1 MYNYIVDILNSKEE
15 KIAVRS
21 VKCFLT
27 GLPRVGKT
35 TFLERICGKPN
46 LAKREES
53 INISTGYNA
62 PVPVVVCQ
70 CDKERTE
77 VTTAIV
83 STCADWK
90 VLQSNEETAAVMFK
104 IKKCGDVTEATKHV
118 HTVRSDSTSSIH
130 NIQGEQNSTS
140 VESPTVFTSP
150 DPLPNS
156 EVFTG
161 HTKAIVK
168 PTASNANINN
178 ESNAYKPL
186 IKPKSFDKFDDYVKH
201 VLKEQGLPSIDQ
213 LQNMS
218 MVYFIDTGGQPE
230 FHEILP
236 VILRGSSIF
245 LVFFSLEKD
254 LYEKVQVKYQLK
266 ADHSSYQY
274 EASCSSIEI
283 VYQLLSSFYS
293 ANYDATKETSDA
305 LLSPLI
311 EEGKSRFRAAII
323 ATYAD
328 KLKYKVKDIDIDEQ
342 KKSAELRDQYLEVIN
357 EELKKALH
365 DHSSSFSEA
374 GFLTQLNAD
383 SKLLFF
389 PIDNMDGTD
398 EEIVDVKEKL
408 TPLITNFPDHK
419 LPRSMAIF
427 HLVLQHYFKTTGV
440 CSIQEAIDL
449 GHECGIKEANV
460 RAVLRYFHKT
470 LGTILFYDTV
480 NCTKEPKSQQC
491 INGIV
496 VCDPNILYECI
507 TNIIIVSFAGIG
519 PDTGHAKRVRET
531 GEIKKRF
538 IDDVL
543 QKRNQSKFKS
553 HYVIC
558 LLKWFKLLHEIT
570 KNVYFMPCLL
580 EPAKPDPIYKSYK
593 ELDTQTSI
601 PSLLI
606 HFKGGY
612 VPVGVFSALVVTL
625 ADTCKLDDDER
636 FRNSVQFWT
645 GSFAIKLVVYFPFI
659 EIRVPGPVEISENLH
674 EHCLEFKCKIESSL
688 KTLPEETGRSSFC
701 LGYFCPGSKDEDIKL
716 HACLR
721 ENNNTMRCSWSPKCR
736 AQGYDIPNENKIW
749 FDDWPGLEKV
759 RLYIFIH
766 HLVATCILRARV
778 QLQAALYISAVLYIF
793 IIETA
798 LTSSRRTSS
807 RRTSL

>member
-15 KIAVRS
+15 KIIVRS

-53 INISTGYNA
+53 NNISTGYNA
-62 PVPVVVCQ
+62 PVPIVVCH

-83 STCADWK
+83 STCDDWK

-104 IKKCGDVTEATKHV
+104 IKKCVNVTQAQHDPTKHV
-118 HTVRSDSTSSIH
+118 HTVGSDRHASTSSIH
-130 NIQGEQNSTS
+130 NIQGEQNSAS
-140 VESPTVFTSP
+140 IDESPTVLTNP
-150 DPLPNS
+150 DPLPNL
-156 EVFTG
+156 EVYTG
-161 HTKAIVK
+161 HAKAIVK
-168 PTASNANINN
+168 PVPTASNANIND
-178 ESNAYKPL
+178 ESNAYKP
-186 IKPKSFDKFDDYVKH
+186 IKPITFDKFDDYVKH

-245 LVFFSLEKD
+245 LVFFSLEKG
-254 LYEKVQVKYQLK
+254 LHEKVQVWYQLK
-266 ADHSSYQY
+266 ADSDDHSPYQY
-274 EASCSSIEI
+274 KASCSSIEI
-283 VYQLLSSFYS
+283 VYQLISSFYHS
-293 ANYDATKETSDA
+293 ANYDVTKETSNV

-311 EEGKSRFRAAII
+311 EEDKSHFRAAII

-342 KKSAELRDQYLEVIN
+342 KKSAELKDQYLKVN
-357 EELKKALH
+357 QELKKALH
-365 DHSSSFSEA
+365 SCSFSET
-374 GFLTQLNAD
+374 GFLTQLNVD
-383 SKLLFF
+383 SELLFF

-408 TPLITNFPDHK
+408 TPLIRNFPDHK
-419 LPRSMAIF
+419 LPRSVAIF
-427 HLVLQHYFKTTGV
+427 HLVLQHNFKTTGV

-449 GHECGIKEANV
+449 GHECGIKEANINV
-460 RAVLRYFHKT
+460 KAVLRYFHKN

-480 NCTKEPKSQQC
+480 NCTKDPKSQQC

-507 TNIIIVSFAGIG
+507 TNIIIVSFAGTG
-519 PDTGHAKRVRET
+519 PDTGHAKHVRET
-531 GEIKKRF
+531 GEISKQV

-543 QKRNQSKFKS
+543 QRRTLNQSKFKS

-570 KNVYFMPCLL
+570 KDGETVYFMPCLL
-580 EPAKPDPIYKSYK
+580 KPPEPDHDPIYKSYK
-593 ELDTQTSI
+593 ELDTQMSI

-625 ADTCKLDDDER
+625 AGIRTWKLDKER

-688 KTLPEETGRSSFC
+688 KTLPEEIGRSSFR

-721 ENNNTMRCSWSPKCR
+721 ENNNTMRCSRSPKCR
-736 AQGYDIPNENKIW
+736 AQGYDIPNGNKIW

-766 HLVATCILRARV
+766 HLIATCILRARV
-778 QLQAALYISAVLYIF
+778 HC
-793 IIETA
+793 
-798 LTSSRRTSS
+798 
-807 RRTSL
+807 

>member
-1 MYNYIVDILNSKEE
+1 MYNYTVDILNSKEE
-15 KIAVRS
+15 TIAVRS

-35 TFLERICGKPN
+35 TFLERICGEPN

-53 INISTGYNA
+53 IIISTGYNA

-77 VTTAIV
+77 VKTAIV

-104 IKKCGDVTEATKHV
+104 IKRCVDVTEAQHDPTKHV
-118 HTVRSDSTSSIH
+118 HTVRSDRHASTSSIH

-156 EVFTG
+156 EVFTD

-168 PTASNANINN
+168 PTASDANIND

-230 FHEILP
+230 FHEIFP

-245 LVFFSLEKD
+245 LVFFSLEKGLD
-254 LYEKVQVKYQLK
+254 EKVQVWYQLK
-266 ADHSSYQY
+266 ADSDDHSPYQY
-274 EASCSSIEI
+274 KASCSSIEI
-283 VYQLLSSFYS
+283 VYQLISSFYS
-293 ANYDATKETSDA
+293 ANYDVTKETSNA

-328 KLKYKVKDIDIDEQ
+328 KLKYKVKDEQ
-342 KKSAELRDQYLEVIN
+342 KKSAELRDQYLKVN
-357 EELKKALH
+357 EELKKAL
-365 DHSSSFSEA
+365 HSSSFSEA

-383 SKLLFF
+383 SELLFF

-408 TPLITNFPDHK
+408 TPLIRNFPDHK
-419 LPRSMAIF
+419 LPRSVAIF
-427 HLVLQHYFKTTGV
+427 HLVLQHHFKTTGV

-449 GHECGIKEANV
+449 GHECGIKEANINV
-460 RAVLRYFHKT
+460 RAVLRYFHKN

-480 NCTKEPKSQQC
+480 NCSKDPKSQQC

-519 PDTGHAKRVRET
+519 PDTGHAKHHVLEKQVKYQLKLLMMFYRKET
-531 GEIKKRF
+531 
-538 IDDVL
+538 
-543 QKRNQSKFKS
+543 NQS
-553 HYVIC
+553 
-558 LLKWFKLLHEIT
+558 
-570 KNVYFMPCLL
+570 
-580 EPAKPDPIYKSYK
+580 
-593 ELDTQTSI
+593 
-601 PSLLI
+601 
-606 HFKGGY
+606 
-612 VPVGVFSALVVTL
+612 
-625 ADTCKLDDDER
+625 
-636 FRNSVQFWT
+636 
-645 GSFAIKLVVYFPFI
+645 
-659 EIRVPGPVEISENLH
+659 
-674 EHCLEFKCKIESSL
+674 
-688 KTLPEETGRSSFC
+688 
-701 LGYFCPGSKDEDIKL
+701 
-716 HACLR
+716 
-721 ENNNTMRCSWSPKCR
+721 
-736 AQGYDIPNENKIW
+736 
-749 FDDWPGLEKV
+749 
-759 RLYIFIH
+759 
-766 HLVATCILRARV
+766 
-778 QLQAALYISAVLYIF
+778 
-793 IIETA
+793 
-798 LTSSRRTSS
+798 
-807 RRTSL
+807 

>member
-1 MYNYIVDILNSKEE
+1 M
-15 KIAVRS
+15 
-21 VKCFLT
+21 
-27 GLPRVGKT
+27 GKT

-62 PVPVVVCQ
+62 PVPVVVCH

-83 STCADWK
+83 STCDNWK
-90 VLQSNEETAAVMFK
+90 VLESNEETAAVMFK
-104 IKKCGDVTEATKHV
+104 IKKCVDVTEAQHDHMHAKHV
-118 HTVRSDSTSSIH
+118 HTVRSDRHASTSSIH

-140 VESPTVFTSP
+140 VESPTVFTSL

-156 EVFTG
+156 EIFTG
-161 HTKAIVK
+161 QTKAIVK
-168 PTASNANINN
+168 PTALNPNIND

-186 IKPKSFDKFDDYVKH
+186 IKPISFDKFDDYVKH

-245 LVFFSLEKD
+245 LVFFSLEKGLD
-254 LYEKVQVKYQLK
+254 EKVQVWYQLK
-266 ADHSSYQY
+266 ADSDDHSPYQY
-274 EASCSSIEI
+274 KASCSSIEI
-283 VYQLLSSFYS
+283 VYQLISSFYS
-293 ANYDATKETSDA
+293 ANYDVTKETSNA

-328 KLKYKVKDIDIDEQ
+328 KLKYKVKDEQ
-342 KKSAELRDQYLEVIN
+342 KKSAELRDQYLKVN
-357 EELKKALH
+357 DELKKAL
-365 DHSSSFSEA
+365 HSSSFSEA

-383 SKLLFF
+383 SELLFF

-408 TPLITNFPDHK
+408 TPLIRNFPDHK
-419 LPRSMAIF
+419 LPRSVAIF

-449 GHECGIKEANV
+449 GHECGIKEPNINV
-460 RAVLRYFHKT
+460 RAVLRYFHKN

-480 NCTKEPKSQQC
+480 NCSKDPKSQQC

-519 PDTGHAKRVRET
+519 PDTGHAKHVRET
-531 GEIKKRF
+531 GEISIEV

-570 KNVYFMPCLL
+570 KDDEIIYFMPCLL
-580 EPAKPDPIYKSYK
+580 EIKPDPIYKSYK
-593 ELDTQTSI
+593 EIDTQTSI

-606 HFKGGY
+606 YFKGGY

-625 ADTCKLDDDER
+625 ADTWKLDKER

-645 GSFAIKLVVYFPFI
+645 GSFAIKLVVYFSFI
-659 EIRVPGPVEISENLH
+659 EIRVPGPVEISKDLH
-674 EHCLEFKCKIESSL
+674 EHCLEFKRKIESSL
-688 KTLPEETGRSSFC
+688 KTLPEEIGLIRSSFY
-701 LGYFCPGSKDEDIKL
+701 LGYFCPGSKDKDIKL
-716 HACLR
+716 HACLC
-721 ENNNTMRCSWSPKCR
+721 ENNTMMRCSRSPKCGD
-736 AQGYDIPNENKIW
+736 QGYDIPNGNKIW
-749 FDDWPGLEKV
+749 FDDWPGLGKV

-766 HLVATCILRARV
+766 HLIATCILMRARI
-778 QLQAALYISAVLYIF
+778 QLQAALLTLYFIF
-793 IIETA
+793 
-798 LTSSRRTSS
+798 LS
-807 RRTSL
+807 

>member
-1 MYNYIVDILNSKEE
+1 M
-15 KIAVRS
+15 
-21 VKCFLT
+21 
-27 GLPRVGKT
+27 GKT

-46 LAKREES
+46 LAKRKES

-83 STCADWK
+83 STCDNWK
-90 VLQSNEETAAVMFK
+90 VLKSNEETAAVMFK
-104 IKKCGDVTEATKHV
+104 IKKCVDVTEAQYDPTEHV
-118 HTVRSDSTSSIH
+118 HTVRKNKPASTSSIH
-130 NIQGEQNSTS
+130 NIQGEQNSIS

-150 DPLPNS
+150 DPLTNLK
-156 EVFTG
+156 VFTG
-161 HTKAIVK
+161 HTKALVK
-168 PTASNANINN
+168 PTASND

-186 IKPKSFDKFDDYVKH
+186 IKPISFDKFDDYVKH

-245 LVFFSLEKD
+245 LVFFSLEKG
-254 LYEKVQVKYQLK
+254 LNEKVQVWYQLK
-266 ADHSSYQY
+266 ADHSSYKY

-283 VYQLLSSFYS
+283 VYQLISSFYS
-293 ANYDATKETSDA
+293 ANYDVTKETSNA

-328 KLKYKVKDIDIDEQ
+328 KLKYKVKDIDINEEI
-342 KKSAELRDQYLEVIN
+342 KSAELRDQYLKVN

-365 DHSSSFSEA
+365 SSFSEA

-383 SKLLFF
+383 SELLFF

-398 EEIVDVKEKL
+398 EEILDVKEKL
-408 TPLITNFPDHK
+408 TPLIRNFPDHK
-419 LPRSMAIF
+419 LPRSVAIF
-427 HLVLQHYFKTTGV
+427 HLVLQHNFKTTGV

-449 GHECGIKEANV
+449 GHECGIEEANINV
-460 RAVLRYFHKT
+460 RAVLRYFHKN

-480 NCTKEPKSQQC
+480 NCSKDPKSQQC

-519 PDTGHAKRVRET
+519 PDTGHAKHVRET
-531 GEIKKRF
+531 GEISIEV

-570 KNVYFMPCLL
+570 KDDEIVYFMPCLL

-606 HFKGGY
+606 YFKGGY

-625 ADTCKLDDDER
+625 AGTWEPDEER
-636 FRNSVQFWT
+636 FRNSVQFLT
-645 GSFAIKLVVYFPFI
+645 GNFAIKLVVYFSFI
-659 EIRVPGPVEISENLH
+659 EIRVPGPVEISEDLH
-674 EHCLEFKCKIESSL
+674 EHCLEFKHKIESSL
-688 KTLPEETGRSSFC
+688 KTLPEEIGLIRSNFD
-701 LGYFCPGSKDEDIKL
+701 LGYFCPGSKDKDIKL

-721 ENNNTMRCSWSPKCR
+721 KNNNTMRCSQSPKCR
-736 AQGYDIPNENKIW
+736 EQPYDIPNGNKIW

-759 RLYIFIH
+759 RLYI
-766 HLVATCILRARV
+766 
-778 QLQAALYISAVLYIF
+778 LYTI
-793 IIETA
+793 
-798 LTSSRRTSS
+798 
-807 RRTSL
+807 

>member
-35 TFLERICGKPN
+35 TFLERICGEPN

-53 INISTGYNA
+53 IIISTGYNA
-62 PVPVVVCQ
+62 PVPVVVCH

-77 VTTAIV
+77 VKTAIV
-83 STCADWK
+83 NTYADWK

-104 IKKCGDVTEATKHV
+104 IKKCVDVTQAQHDPTKHV
-118 HTVRSDSTSSIH
+118 HTDSTIASS

-140 VESPTVFTSP
+140 VESPTAFTSP
-150 DPLPNS
+150 DPSPNS
-156 EVFTG
+156 EVTG

-168 PTASNANINN
+168 PTASNANIND
-178 ESNAYKPL
+178 ESNAYKPS
-186 IKPKSFDKFDDYVKH
+186 IKPISFDKFDDYVKH

-245 LVFFSLEKD
+245 LVFFSLERG
-254 LYEKVQVKYQLK
+254 LNEKVPVWYQLK
-266 ADHSSYQY
+266 ADSDDHSPYQY
-274 EASCSSIEI
+274 KTSLSSIEI

-293 ANYDATKETSDA
+293 ANYDVTKEASDA

-328 KLKYKVKDIDIDEQ
+328 KLKYKVKDINIDE
-342 KKSAELRDQYLEVIN
+342 KMKSAKLRDQYLKVN
-357 EELKKALH
+357 EELKKVLH
-365 DHSSSFSEA
+365 NSSFSKA
-374 GFLTQLNAD
+374 DFLPQLNHAD
-383 SKLLFF
+383 PAELLFF

-398 EEIVDVKEKL
+398 KEIVDVKKLL
-408 TPLITNFPDHK
+408 TPLITKFPNHK
-419 LPRSMAIF
+419 LPRSVAIF
-427 HLVLQHYFKTTGV
+427 HLVLQHYFKTSGV
-440 CSIQEAIDL
+440 CSIQEAIYL

-460 RAVLRYFHKT
+460 NVRAVLRYFHKN

-480 NCTKEPKSQQC
+480 NCSKDPKSQQC

-507 TNIIIVSFAGIG
+507 TNIIVVSFAGIG
-519 PDTGHAKRVRET
+519 PDTGHAKHVRET
-531 GEIKKRF
+531 GEISIEV

-570 KNVYFMPCLL
+570 KDDEIVYFMPCLL
-580 EPAKPDPIYKSYK
+580 EIKPDAIYELYK
-593 ELDTQTSI
+593 ELDAQTSI

-625 ADTCKLDDDER
+625 ADTWELDEER

-645 GSFAIKLVVYFPFI
+645 GSFSIKLVVYFSFI
-659 EIRVPGPVEISENLH
+659 EIRVPGPVDISEDLH
-674 EHCLEFKCKIESSL
+674 KHCLKFKCKIESSL
-688 KTLPEETGRSSFC
+688 KTLPEEIGLIRSSFYF
-701 LGYFCPGSKDEDIKL
+701 GYFCPGSKDEDIKL

-721 ENNNTMRCSWSPKCR
+721 KNNNTMRCSQSPKCR
-736 AQGYDIPNENKIW
+736 DQGYDIPNENKIW
-749 FDDWPGLEKV
+749 FDDWPGLGKV
-759 RLYIFIH
+759 KLYIFYTLNSYSVH
-766 HLVATCILRARV
+766 V
-778 QLQAALYISAVLYIF
+778 Y
-793 IIETA
+793 
-798 LTSSRRTSS
+798 
-807 RRTSL
+807 